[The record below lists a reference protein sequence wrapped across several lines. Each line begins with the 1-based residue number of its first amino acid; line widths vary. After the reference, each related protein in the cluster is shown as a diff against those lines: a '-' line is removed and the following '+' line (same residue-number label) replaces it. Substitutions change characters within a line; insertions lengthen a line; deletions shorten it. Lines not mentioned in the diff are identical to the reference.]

1 MIYFIRAQMA
11 RTNAHELD
19 ARMNFMIYGTML
31 SLLFLCIHFR
41 WEEGAWGRGQGNREN
56 EC

>member
-19 ARMNFMIYGTML
+19 AHMNFMIYGTML
-31 SLLFLCIHFR
+31 SLLFLCR
-41 WEEGAWGRGQGNREN
+41 EEGAWGRGQGNREH